1 MNKNKK
7 ILITGA
13 SGFIGTNLLYS
24 LLKQNLD
31 IAVIDRH
38 DNLMFDN
45 VKKYIG
51 DICDYSFLEKA
62 IIDFQPNKVF
72 HLAAYKN
79 RSSAVED
86 MSKALKVNLI
96 GTLNIYQA
104 LLNVPAL
111 ESIVT
116 LGTTDEYGE
125 INPPFNEGL
134 TEMPSSNYGFS
145 KFCVTKL
152 SEFFNRNFKLPIV
165 VLRPTI
171 AYGPHQGQDM
181 FIPSLIKTLLNDNK
195 YEMTPGDQIR
205 DFIYISDLI
214 EAIITVSNNIS
225 YLGQIFNIG
234 SGSPIMIKEV
244 AISIAKQLD
253 KEQLLSI
260 GAISYRDREVMNY
273 NISMDKIFK
282 NSEWKPKVS
291 LEKGLN
297 QTIKYYQ
304 NFE

>member
-13 SGFIGTNLLYS
+13 SGFIGTNLLFA
-24 LLKQNLD
+24 LMKQNVD
-31 IAVIDRH
+31 IAVIARH

-51 DICDYSFLEKA
+51 DICDYSFVEKT
-62 IIDFQPNKVF
+62 ISDFQPSKVF
-72 HLAAYKN
+72 HLAAYKK
-79 RSSAVED
+79 RSSTVED

-125 INPPFNEGL
+125 INPPFNESL
-134 TEMPSSNYGFS
+134 TEMPSSTYGFS

>member
-1 MNKNKK
+1 MSEKK
-7 ILITGA
+7 RILITGA
-13 SGFIGTNLLYS
+13 SGFIGTNLLIA
-24 LLKQNLD
+24 LTQQNVD

-38 DNLMFDN
+38 DKLKFDK

-51 DICDYSFLEKA
+51 DICDYSFVEKA
-62 IIDFQPNKVF
+62 ISDFQPSKVF
-72 HLAAYKN
+72 HLAAYKK
-79 RSSAVED
+79 RSSTVND
-86 MSKALKVNLI
+86 MSLAIKVNLL
-96 GTLNIYQA
+96 GTINLYQA
-104 LLNVPAL
+104 LLNISAL

-125 INPPFNEGL
+125 INPPFKESLIG
-134 TEMPSSNYGFS
+134 MPSSNYGFS

-152 SEFFNRNFKLPIV
+152 SEFFYRNFKLPV
-165 VLRPTI
+165 VILRPTI

-181 FIPSLIKTLLNDNK
+181 FIPTLIKTLLNNNK

-214 EAIITVSNNIS
+214 EAIITVSNNTS
-225 YLGQIFNIG
+225 YLGEIFNIG
-234 SGSPIMIKEV
+234 NGSPIKIKEI

-253 KEQLLSI
+253 KEQFLYI
-260 GAISYRDREVMNY
+260 GAISYRDREIMHY
-273 NISMDKIFK
+273 NISMDKIFN